1 MAISYTFDHDLGLI
15 RTAVAG
21 DLTVEQ
27 TFEYFKR
34 LSSDPDCPD
43 AAIEIVDLSNV
54 TDFSLQYSQLRSIT
68 QQYQPTKA
76 IKQILATVFYCSS
89 DLEYGIGRM
98 LLVLHNM
105 ANPQH
110 VVSLARSQEDLEQIV
125 KELRSNKT
133 PNQSF

>member
-1 MAISYTFDHDLGLI
+1 MAISYTFDHDLDLI
-15 RTAVAG
+15 RTKVAG

-34 LSSDPDCPD
+34 LSSDSDCPD
-43 AAIEIVDLSNV
+43 AAIEIVDFSDV
-54 TDFSLQYSQLRSIT
+54 TDFSLQYSQIRTIT

-76 IKQILATVFYCSS
+76 TKHILATIFYCSS

-98 LLVLHNM
+98 LMVLHNM
-105 ANPQH
+105 TNPQH
-110 VVSLARSQEDLEQIV
+110 AVSLTRSQEDLEQII

-133 PNQSF
+133 PNQPL